1 MSDRSSRSDRLE
13 RAEQLLSAWPE
24 ASSDEP
30 RWVAMRE
37 SILRRVAEASP
48 VGAEELLTAP
58 LPRQREEPE
67 ASETTAS
74 LLQLGERSLPD
85 GRGPAET
92 TQDPSK
98 TEAREPQERQ
108 RALQKRGRRLGAFAA
123 VASLAAVAAA
133 VALLYIRTPTEER
146 GSVSEVRAGAPLEPT
161 PRVLPVAE
169 SVPPGDSAPPHA
181 IDTERA
187 KVPPANA
194 SRTTRAA
201 ARVAVAKSTAKKASA
216 PNAPEAESTLEG
228 RDPAMKPASGP
239 SDLLDHPTTGAVQA
253 AVSGPLARARLCAA
267 GLAGPISVSLTFAA
281 SGRVQDV
288 QVGPPA
294 RGTPAESCIANAL
307 ASARTEPFARSNYSV
322 PLRIIPAESPVSH

>member
-1 MSDRSSRSDRLE
+1 MSDRSSRPDRLD

-30 RWVAMRE
+30 RWIAMRE
-37 SILRRVAEASP
+37 SILRRVGEASP

-74 LLQLGERSLPD
+74 LLQSGERSPAD
-85 GRGPAET
+85 GWGPAET
-92 TQDPSK
+92 TRNPSK
-98 TEAREPQERQ
+98 TEAREPQECQ
-108 RALQKRGRRLGAFAA
+108 RALQKRRRRLGTFAA

-133 VALLYIRTPTEER
+133 VALLYIRTPTER
-146 GSVSEVRAGAPLEPT
+146 GSVSEVRAEAPLEPA

-169 SVPPGDSAPPHA
+169 SVPPRDSAPPHGV
-181 IDTERA
+181 DTERA
-187 KVPPANA
+187 KVSPANA

-201 ARVAVAKSTAKKASA
+201 ARVAVAKSTAKKVSA
-216 PNAPEAESTLEG
+216 PSAPDAESTLAR

-239 SDLLDHPTTGAVQA
+239 SDLPDHPTTGAVQA

-267 GLAGPISVSLTFAA
+267 GLAGPVSVSLTFAA

-294 RGTPAESCIANAL
+294 RGTPAESCIASAL
-307 ASARTEPFARSNYSV
+307 ASARTEPFARSTYSV
-322 PLRIIPAESPVSH
+322 PLRLIPAESPASH